1 MNEYSHFNP
10 ISLTFLNMSNVFQV
24 NIGVVSVV

>member
-10 ISLTFLNMSNVFQV
+10 ITLDGFYVLNALPNK
-24 NIGVVSVV
+24 

>member
-10 ISLTFLNMSNVFQV
+10 IALTFFEV
-24 NIGVVSVV
+24 